1 MKRSMILL
9 TMVALLASGL
19 AVAQEKP
26 AAPAKPGAPQA
37 TRAPRAQGPLG
48 QFREDLKITP
58 EQQAKLQ
65 EFQKARQEENKA
77 FAEQMKKV
85 REEMQALR
93 KDGKPDFAKMSP
105 LIDRQFKLQADRAKS
120 QLKNQFDR
128 EKIFTPEQLEKM
140 KQARQRLQDRPMAG
154 NRGMMMRGRMMN
166 RPGQMMMRPG
176 MRPGQRFRMGQ
187 GQRFGQGMG
196 QMRGRMMSPQLRMG
210 RRGMLR
216 RGPGWGLEW
225 RY

>member
-9 TMVALLASGL
+9 TMVALLMSSFAL
-19 AVAQEKP
+19 AQEKP
-26 AAPAKPGAPQA
+26 AAPAAPKAPQA
-37 TRAPRAQGPLG
+37 ARTPRAQGPLG

-105 LIDRQFKLQADRAKS
+105 LIDRQFKLQADRAKA
-120 QLKNQFDR
+120 QLKNQTER

-140 KQARQRLQDRPMAG
+140 KQARQRLQARPMAG

-176 MRPGQRFRMGQ
+176 MRQ